1 MIILL
6 SNQSLNTLFN
16 RSPGY
21 PSNKKKKAPTKLME
35 LHLSTQFFQKKIIL
49 IKFGEYV
56 LIDTLIKTIITFSDL
71 FEHPF
76 ISGFPIKSVT
86 FNQTKKPFLQRTFL
100 TCFIFLIELLS
111 GHDLGGTG

>member
-35 LHLSTQFFQKKIIL
+35 LHLSTQFFQKNNFNKI
-49 IKFGEYV
+49 
-56 LIDTLIKTIITFSDL
+56 
-71 FEHPF
+71 
-76 ISGFPIKSVT
+76 
-86 FNQTKKPFLQRTFL
+86 R
-100 TCFIFLIELLS
+100 
-111 GHDLGGTG
+111 